1 MLQRGYLCYHQFV
14 SFKFNYLKKIG
25 RFRETVATSW
35 RLLGLLWSID
45 KWLLISNAIAVTI
58 PALVP
63 FAFAYIFKLVIDQVV
78 SSISQGSIDFSKFIL
93 LFAVAFL
100 VYTVQSLAFSTQ
112 DYLHRLLYTKIP
124 ISLYQIVLSKISNLD
139 VAYFEDSEFKN
150 TLEKVR
156 DAYSWRPLNL
166 MDYLLFSFQG
176 LIQVIGAI
184 VILAT
189 LAPIL
194 IVVVLIVAIPELI
207 SRIKESQL
215 SWGIWDAQSPHRKKF
230 WYVSSLLQERDYVKE
245 MRLFQ
250 LPKKFLLDI
259 KNIQEDMYKENK
271 NLATKYLGINSLFNI
286 LSGITF
292 IGILLFIVLEAV
304 ARRISVGDI
313 SYYTTVIT
321 NLQNGIGGL
330 FRNLVRLFSESLYT
344 SSIFEVLDA
353 PPKIKQFEK
362 PIKIN
367 IYKSPIIEFK
377 NVSFAYPG
385 SKKTILK
392 NFNLTINPK
401 EKIALVGE
409 NGSGKTTIIKLL
421 CRFYDVDQGEI
432 LINGIDL
439 KKLDL
444 KDWYKALGVLFQD
457 FVKYEYKARENIHF
471 GKTQAKEDIKKV
483 VEAAVSSGADP
494 MIRKLEQGYEQML
507 GRTFKGG
514 VELSIGQ
521 WQKIALAR
529 GFFRNAPIL
538 ILDEPTAAID
548 AKAEAE
554 IFNRVEKLSKDRT
567 VIIISHRF
575 STVRNADKIYVIDN
589 GQIVESGSHQQLMK
603 LNGQYA
609 TLFNLQAKGYQ

>member
-1 MLQRGYLCYHQFV
+1 M
-14 SFKFNYLKKIG
+14 FKFNYSEKIG
-25 RFRETVATSW
+25 RFNQTVATSW
-35 RLLGLLWSID
+35 RLLGLLWLID
-45 KWLLISNAIAVTI
+45 KWLLTFNAIAVTI
-58 PALVP
+58 PALIP
-63 FAFAYIFKLVIDQVV
+63 FAFAYIFKLVIDQTVY
-78 SSISQGSIDFSKFIL
+78 SISIGSIDFNKFIV

-100 VYTVQSLAFSTQ
+100 VYTVQSLSFSAQ

-124 ISLYQIVLSKISNLD
+124 ISLYQIVLSKISSLD

-156 DAYSWRPLNL
+156 DAYSWRPLNM

-176 LIQVIGAI
+176 LIQVIAAI
-184 VILAT
+184 VLLAT

-194 IVVVLIVAIPELI
+194 IVVILVVAIPELI

-230 WYVSSLLQERDYVKE
+230 WYVSSLLQERDSVKE
-245 MRLFQ
+245 IRLFQ

-259 KNIQEDMYKENK
+259 KNIQENNYKENK
-271 NLATKYLGINSLFNI
+271 TLATKYLGINSLFSV
-286 LSGITF
+286 LGGIIF

-304 ARRISVGDI
+304 AKRISVGDI

-353 PPKIKQFEK
+353 PPKIKQIEK
-362 PIKIN
+362 PTKIN
-367 IYKSPIIEFK
+367 LSNPPLIEFK
-377 NVSFAYPG
+377 NVSFTYPG
-385 SKKTILK
+385 SKKIILK
-392 NFNLTINPK
+392 NFNLAINPK

-432 LINGIDL
+432 LVNGVNL

-444 KDWYKALGVLFQD
+444 NDWYRALGVLFQD
-457 FVKYEYKARENIHF
+457 FVKYEYKAWENIHF
-471 GKTQAKEDIKKV
+471 GKADEKENLKRVIK
-483 VEAAVSSGADP
+483 AAISSGADP

-507 GRTFKGG
+507 GRTFEGG
-514 VELSIGQ
+514 VELSVGQ
-521 WQKIALAR
+521 WQKMALAR
-529 GFFRNAPIL
+529 GFFRSAPIL

-554 IFNRVEKLSKDRT
+554 IFNRVEKLSKDKT

-589 GQIVESGSHQQLMK
+589 GEIVESGSHSQLMK
-603 LNGQYA
+603 LIGQYA

>member
-1 MLQRGYLCYHQFV
+1 MR
-14 SFKFNYLKKIG
+14 FKFNYLEKIS
-25 RFRETVATSW
+25 RFRQTVATSW

-78 SSISQGSIDFSKFIL
+78 LSVSSGSIDLNKFIL
-93 LFAVAFL
+93 LFAGGFA
-100 VYTVQSLAFSTQ
+100 VYTIQSLAFSAQ
-112 DYLHRLLYTKIP
+112 DYFNRLLYTKIP
-124 ISLYQIVLSKISNLD
+124 ISLYQIVLSKISTLD
-139 VAYFEDSEFKN
+139 IAYFEDSEFKN

-156 DAYSWRPLNL
+156 DAYSWRPLN
-166 MDYLLFSFQG
+166 MMEYLLFGFQS
-176 LIQVIGAI
+176 LIQIVVAV

-189 LAPIL
+189 LAPLLIVVIL
-194 IVVVLIVAIPELI
+194 IVALPELI
-207 SRIKESQL
+207 SRIKESEL

-230 WYVSSLLQERDYVKE
+230 WYISSMLQERDSVLE
-245 MRLFQ
+245 MKLFQ
-250 LPKKFLLDI
+250 LPKRFLSEI
-259 KNIQEDMYKENK
+259 RGIQKNIYEDNRV
-271 NLATKYLGINSLFNI
+271 LATKYLGINSIFNV
-286 LSGITF
+286 LGGITF
-292 IGILLFIVLEAV
+292 IAVLLFIVLEAIAKRV
-304 ARRISVGDI
+304 TVGDI

-321 NLQNGIGGL
+321 NLQSGVGGL
-330 FRNLVRLFSESLYT
+330 FRNLVRIFSESLYT
-344 SSIFEVLDA
+344 ASVFEVLDA
-353 PPKIKQFEK
+353 PPKIKQIEK
-362 PIKIN
+362 PTKIN
-367 IYKSPIIEFK
+367 LNKPPLIELK
-377 NVSFAYPG
+377 NVSFTYPG
-385 SKKTILK
+385 SKKTVLK
-392 NFNLTINPK
+392 NFNLVINPK

-421 CRFYDVDQGEI
+421 CRFYDVDEGEI
-432 LINGIDL
+432 LINGVNL

-444 KDWYKALGVLFQD
+444 NDWYKALGVLFQD
-457 FVKYEYKARENIHF
+457 FVKYEYKAWENIHF
-471 GKTQAKEDIKKV
+471 GKADEKENIKRV
-483 VEAAVSSGADP
+483 VEAANLAGADP
-494 MIRKLEQGYEQML
+494 MIRKLEKGYEQML
-507 GRTFKGG
+507 GRTFEGG

-529 GFFRNAPIL
+529 GFFRSAPIL

-554 IFNRVEKLSKDRT
+554 IFNRVEKLSKDKT

-589 GQIVESGSHQQLMK
+589 GEIVESGSHTQLMK

>member
-1 MLQRGYLCYHQFV
+1 M
-14 SFKFNYLKKIG
+14 
-25 RFRETVATSW
+25 
-35 RLLGLLWSID
+35 GLLWSID
-45 KWLLISNAIAVTI
+45 KWLLISNAVAVSI
-58 PALVP
+58 PALIP

-78 SSISQGSIDFSKFIL
+78 LSISQGSIDFNKFIL
-93 LFAVAFL
+93 LFAAGFA
-100 VYTVQSLAFSTQ
+100 VYTIQSLAFSAQ

-124 ISLYQIVLSKISNLD
+124 ISLYQIVLSKISSLD

-176 LIQVIGAI
+176 LIQVIAAI
-184 VILAT
+184 IVLAT
-189 LAPIL
+189 LAPIM
-194 IVVVLIVAIPELI
+194 IVIILIVAIPELI
-207 SRIKESQL
+207 SRIKESEL

-230 WYVSSLLQERDYVKE
+230 WYVSSLLQERDSVKE

-250 LPKKFLLDI
+250 LPKKFLSDI
-259 KNIQEDMYKENK
+259 KNIQEDTYNENK

-304 ARRISVGDI
+304 AKRISVGDI

-330 FRNLVRLFSESLYT
+330 FRNLVRIFSESLYT
-344 SSIFEVLDA
+344 TSIFEVLDA
-353 PPKIKQFEK
+353 PPKIHQVNR

-367 IYKSPIIEFK
+367 LNEPPLIEFK
-377 NVSFAYPG
+377 NVSFTYPG
-385 SKKTILK
+385 SKKVVFK
-392 NFNLTINPK
+392 KFNLVINPK

-409 NGSGKTTIIKLL
+409 NGSGKTTLIKLL

-432 LINGIDL
+432 LINGVNL
-439 KKLDL
+439 KRLDL
-444 KDWYKALGVLFQD
+444 NNWYKTLGVLFQD
-457 FVKYEYKARENIHF
+457 FVKYEYKAWENIHF
-471 GKTQAKEDIKKV
+471 GNVSKKENIKQV
-483 VEAAVSSGADP
+483 IDAAISSGADP
-494 MIRKLEQGYEQML
+494 MIRRLEQGYEQML
-507 GRTFKGG
+507 GRTFEGG

-521 WQKIALAR
+521 WQKMALAR

-538 ILDEPTAAID
+538 ILDEPTATID

-554 IFNRVEKLSKDRT
+554 IFNRVEKLSKNKT

-589 GQIVESGSHQQLMK
+589 GQIVESGSHIELMK
-603 LNGQYA
+603 QNSQYA

>member
-1 MLQRGYLCYHQFV
+1 MFRLDY
-14 SFKFNYLKKIG
+14 SKKIG
-25 RFRETVATSW
+25 LFKQTANTSL

-45 KWLLISNAIAVTI
+45 KGLLMANILAVTI

-63 FAFAYIFKLVIDQVV
+63 FAFAYIFKFVIDQVV
-78 SSISQGSIDFSKFIL
+78 LSISTGSIDYSKFTL

-100 VYTVQSLAFSTQ
+100 VYTIQSLSFSAQ

-124 ISLYQIVLSKISNLD
+124 ISLYQIVLSKISSLD

-156 DAYSWRPLNL
+156 DSYVWRPINL
-166 MDYLLFSFQG
+166 MDYLLFAFQS
-176 LIQVIGAI
+176 LIQVIIAAL
-184 VILAT
+184 VLTT

-194 IVVVLIVAIPELI
+194 IAVILIVAIPELI
-207 SRIKESQL
+207 SRIKESEL
-215 SWGIWDAQSPHRKKF
+215 SWGIWDSQSPHRKKF
-230 WYVSSLLQERDYVKE
+230 WYISSLLQERDAVLE

-250 LPKKFLLDI
+250 LPKKFLSDI
-259 KNIQEDMYKENK
+259 RNIQENIYKENK
-271 NLATKYLGINSLFNI
+271 SLAIKYLGINSLFN
-286 LSGITF
+286 LLGGITF
-292 IGILLFIVLEAV
+292 IGILLFVVLEAI

-321 NLQNGIGGL
+321 NLQTGIGGL

-344 SSIFEVLDA
+344 ASIFEVLDA
-353 PPKIKQFEK
+353 SPKVKKAEK
-362 PIKIN
+362 PVKVN
-367 IYKSPIIEFK
+367 LSRPPLIEFK

-385 SKKTILK
+385 SKKSALK
-392 NFNLTINPK
+392 DFNLKINPK

-421 CRFYDVDQGEI
+421 CRFYDVDKGEI
-432 LINGIDL
+432 LINGVNL

-444 KDWYKALGVLFQD
+444 NDWYKALGVLFQD
-457 FVKYEYKARENIHF
+457 FVKYEYTAWENIHF
-471 GKTQAKEDIKKV
+471 GKADQKRELEKIT
-483 VEAAVSSGADP
+483 EAAVSSGADP
-494 MIRKLEQGYEQML
+494 VIKKLEHGYEQML
-507 GRTFKGG
+507 GRTFAGG
-514 VELSIGQ
+514 VELSVGQ

-529 GFFRNAPIL
+529 GFFRNASTL

-548 AKAEAE
+548 AKAESE
-554 IFNRVEKLSKDRT
+554 IFNRVEKLSKDKT

-575 STVRNADKIYVIDN
+575 STVRNADRIYVIDN
-589 GQIVESGSHQQLMK
+589 GGIIESGTHRQLLA

-609 TLFNLQAKGYQ
+609 TLFNLQAKGYR

>member
-1 MLQRGYLCYHQFV
+1 
-14 SFKFNYLKKIG
+14 
-25 RFRETVATSW
+25 
-35 RLLGLLWSID
+35 LGLLWSID
-45 KWLLISNAIAVTI
+45 KWLLISNAVAVSI
-58 PALVP
+58 PALIP

-78 SSISQGSIDFSKFIL
+78 LSISQGSIDFNKFIL
-93 LFAVAFL
+93 LFAAGFA
-100 VYTVQSLAFSTQ
+100 VYTIQSLAFSAQ

-124 ISLYQIVLSKISNLD
+124 ISLYQIVLSKISSLD

-176 LIQVIGAI
+176 LIQVIAAI
-184 VILAT
+184 IVLAT
-189 LAPIL
+189 LAPIM
-194 IVVVLIVAIPELI
+194 IVIILIVAIPELI
-207 SRIKESQL
+207 SRIKESEL

-230 WYVSSLLQERDYVKE
+230 WYVSSLLQERDSVKE

-250 LPKKFLLDI
+250 LPKKFLSDI
-259 KNIQEDMYKENK
+259 KNIQEDTYNENK

-304 ARRISVGDI
+304 AKRISVGDI

-330 FRNLVRLFSESLYT
+330 FRNLVRIFSESLYT
-344 SSIFEVLDA
+344 TSIFEVLDA
-353 PPKIKQFEK
+353 PPKIHQVNR

-367 IYKSPIIEFK
+367 LNEPPLIEFK
-377 NVSFAYPG
+377 NVSFTYPG
-385 SKKTILK
+385 SKKVVFK
-392 NFNLTINPK
+392 KFNLVINPK

-409 NGSGKTTIIKLL
+409 NGSGKTTLIKLL

-432 LINGIDL
+432 LINGVNL
-439 KKLDL
+439 KRLDL
-444 KDWYKALGVLFQD
+444 NNWYKTLGVLFQD
-457 FVKYEYKARENIHF
+457 FVKYEYKAWENIHF
-471 GKTQAKEDIKKV
+471 GNVSKKENIKQV
-483 VEAAVSSGADP
+483 IDAAISSGADP
-494 MIRKLEQGYEQML
+494 MIRRLEQGYEQML
-507 GRTFKGG
+507 GRTFEGG

-521 WQKIALAR
+521 WQKMALAR

-538 ILDEPTAAID
+538 ILDEPTATID

-554 IFNRVEKLSKDRT
+554 IFNRVEKLSKNKT

-589 GQIVESGSHQQLMK
+589 GQIVESGSHIELMK
-603 LNGQYA
+603 QNSQYA

>member
-1 MLQRGYLCYHQFV
+1 M
-14 SFKFNYLKKIG
+14 FKFNYMQKLG
-25 RFRETVATSW
+25 RFRQTVATSW
-35 RLLGLLWSID
+35 RLLGLLWTID
-45 KWLLISNAIAVTI
+45 KWLLIANAVAVTI
-58 PALVP
+58 PALIP

-78 SSISQGSIDFSKFIL
+78 LSVSTGSIDFNKFML
-93 LFAVAFL
+93 VFAAGFAV
-100 VYTVQSLAFSTQ
+100 YTIQSLAFSAQ

-124 ISLYQIVLSKISNLD
+124 ISLYQIVLSKISSLD

-176 LIQVIGAI
+176 LIQVVGAVI
-184 VILAT
+184 ILAT

-194 IVVVLIVAIPELI
+194 IVVILIVAIPELI
-207 SRIKESQL
+207 SRIKESEL
-215 SWGIWDAQSPHRKKF
+215 SWGIWDAQSVHRKKF
-230 WYVSSLLQERDYVKE
+230 WYVSSLLQERDSVKE
-245 MRLFQ
+245 IRLFQ
-250 LPKKFLLDI
+250 LPKKFLSDI
-259 KNIQEDMYKENK
+259 KNIQENIYKENK
-271 NLATKYLGINSLFNI
+271 TLATKYLGINSVFNI
-286 LSGITF
+286 LGGITF
-292 IGILLFIVLEAV
+292 IGILLFIVMEAV
-304 ARRISVGDI
+304 AKRISVGDI

-344 SSIFEVLDA
+344 ASIFEVLDA
-353 PPKIKQFEK
+353 PPKIHQVER

-367 IYKSPIIEFK
+367 LNKPPLIEFK
-377 NVSFAYPG
+377 NVSFTYPQSG
-385 SKKTILK
+385 RAVLK
-392 NFNLTINPK
+392 NFNLTINPT

-432 LINGIDL
+432 LINGVNL

-444 KDWYKALGVLFQD
+444 NDWVKVLGVLFQD
-457 FVKYEYKARENIHF
+457 FVKYEYKAWENIHF
-471 GKTQAKEDIKKV
+471 GKAEEKENLKRIVD
-483 VEAAVSSGADP
+483 AATSSGADP

-507 GRTFKGG
+507 GRTFEGG

-521 WQKIALAR
+521 WQKMALAR
-529 GFFRNAPIL
+529 GFFRNAPVL

-554 IFNRVEKLSKDRT
+554 IFNRVEKLSKDKT

-575 STVRNADKIYVIDN
+575 STVRNADKIYVIDE
-589 GQIVESGSHQQLMK
+589 GKIVESGSHKQLME
-603 LNGQYA
+603 LHGQYA
-609 TLFNLQAKGYQ
+609 ALFNLQAKGYQ